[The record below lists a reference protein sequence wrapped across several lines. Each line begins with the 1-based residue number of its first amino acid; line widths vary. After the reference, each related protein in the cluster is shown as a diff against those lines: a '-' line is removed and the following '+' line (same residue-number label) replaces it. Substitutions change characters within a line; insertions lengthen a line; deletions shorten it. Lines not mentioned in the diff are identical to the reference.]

1 MVIVQG
7 GLQLPQEGEQ
17 AAVLEWSIL
26 EMLIGIHT
34 CINTVELW
42 LVLFYGKF
50 TTQLSYTV
58 VMAFLLALTVGMTT
72 EGSCI
77 SDLNEQS
84 SKCHAL
90 AQQALICAQFCVF
103 PCKKLGTIMKG
114 KL

>member
-1 MVIVQG
+1 MF
-7 GLQLPQEGEQ
+7 
-17 AAVLEWSIL
+17 
-26 EMLIGIHT
+26 IGIHK
-34 CINTVELW
+34 CRNTVELW

-90 AQQALICAQFCVF
+90 AQQVLICAQFCVF
-103 PCKKLGTIMKG
+103 
-114 KL
+114 